1 MKKITEFLGVTDPKH
16 DLNSEN
22 ITKWVVGEE
31 ECVTDLNKELIQ
43 DALGWNIDSSE
54 SEDNVNIEKVKHAD
68 AVNVFAVIIRWT
80 KENNQPFKD
89 VLILKRL
96 KEKATDSVTAKNVQ
110 TKIDTYF
117 RKNKYSAD

>member
-1 MKKITEFLGVTDPKH
+1 MKKITEFLGVIEPKH

-43 DALGWNIDSSE
+43 DALGWNIENIEDSSE

-68 AVNVFAVIIRWT
+68 AVNVFALIIRWT

-96 KEKATDSVTAKNVQ
+96 KEKATDLVTAKKCSN
-110 TKIDTYF
+110 
-117 RKNKYSAD
+117 